1 MQSDAGDLGW
11 GAHSE
16 DGPEG
21 GWQQHGELPVD
32 TLDESST
39 VREITG
45 LMLAAQ
51 GQAEALRGKQVC
63 IRMDSYPAIRN
74 LINGGGP
81 VERINSLVREWWLWC
96 REHAI
101 KPRYE
106 WVPRE
111 ENTRADEL
119 SKRAARSHNLRP
131 EAEKNIREWLVEQG
145 EPGMHRVQWLR
156 TNIRVPEFDTVRQ
169 RLEEMIRA
177 RRPGCIVVPVW
188 GGQVWWNTLK
198 RYSSARLR
206 IGTARRTLA
215 SYEGPHDPSMEAHLV
230 VPELRGNGTLE
241 KAIHSEC
248 DGRSIRQQHRE
259 TGWPQGSDNAT
270 GGREG

>member
-1 MQSDAGDLGW
+1 MN
-11 GAHSE
+11 
-16 DGPEG
+16 
-21 GWQQHGELPVD
+21 
-32 TLDESST
+32 
-39 VREITG
+39 EITG

-106 WVPRE
+106 WIPRE
-111 ENTRADEL
+111 ENTLADDL
-119 SKRAARSHNLRP
+119 SKRAARSHELLTRT
-131 EAEKNIREWLVEQG
+131 EQEIRDWLVEQG

-156 TNIRVPEFDTVRQ
+156 TSIRVPEFDTVRQ

-215 SYEGPHDPSMEAHLV
+215 SYEGPHDPSMEAHLI
-230 VPELRGNGTLE
+230 VPELR
-241 KAIHSEC
+241 A
-248 DGRSIRQQHRE
+248 
-259 TGWPQGSDNAT
+259 AT
-270 GGREG
+270 AH